1 MKFDNEIL
9 RSHDELLD
17 QIQVLEKS
25 NHLSWNLFA
34 QIEQWKKTTINK
46 VEIAAER
53 DRLELTKLIN
63 KQRIA
68 ITKQPKAITKEV
80 RRHREEENFV
90 ENDINQLQ
98 AKLQETQRTIEQF
111 IQKDTS
117 ETLIVDNDQINWNR
131 IIYIREDQQ
140 NCKYIEPNV

>member
-140 NCKYIEPNV
+140 N